1 MNLTKELIDEY
12 TAYVMRD
19 QQKELFSELDNKRYS
34 ELLNEVV
41 LPAYKQNP
49 ELPRRIQHIINY
61 KRQLW
66 AAAQLHDLI
75 KRHLLI
81 ELDGILL

>member
-1 MNLTKELIDEY
+1 MTITKELIDEY

-19 QQKELFSELDNKRYS
+19 HQKELFSEMDNKRYS
-34 ELLNEVV
+34 ELLNDIII
-41 LPAYKQNP
+41 PAYKQNL

-61 KRQLW
+61 KRELW
-66 AAAQLHDLI
+66 AAVQLHDLI